1 MQKRLYRSRSERV
14 IAGVCGGLAQ
24 YFAVDP
30 TLVRIIWV
38 LLALSGTG
46 ILLYLIAL
54 LVIPEEP
61 RALAEQPRV
70 LADEPRA
77 AAEQAAGREERPAD
91 APEAPSATGQA
102 GPAPTNPAPTSEPAS
117 PESRMW
123 AGLILVAVGLYFL
136 GRNLFPHLFFLQG
149 RYLWPLLLVLVG
161 AVVLAGG
168 LRRRG

>member
-1 MQKRLYRSRSERV
+1 MQKRLYRSRHERV

-46 ILLYLIAL
+46 VLLYLVAL

-61 RALAEQPRV
+61 RA
-70 LADEPRA
+70 
-77 AAEQAAGREERPAD
+77 AAEQAAGSEERAAEGQG
-91 APEAPSATGQA
+91 APRPTESDRDSA
-102 GPAPTNPAPTSEPAS
+102 GPATAHPVPPSQPAS
-117 PESRMW
+117 PESRMV
-123 AGLILVAVGLYFL
+123 AGLILVAVGLFFL

-149 RYLWPLLLVLVG
+149 RYLWSILLILVG
-161 AVVLAGG
+161 VAVLAGG
-168 LRRRG
+168 FRRRG

>member
-1 MQKRLYRSRSERV
+1 MQKRLYRSRHERV

-61 RALAEQPRV
+61 RVAAEQ
-70 LADEPRA
+70 PRA
-77 AAEQAAGREERPAD
+77 AAEQAAGREEHQVNGTEASTSDGTTAGSVGPA
-91 APEAPSATGQA
+91 EA
-102 GPAPTNPAPTSEPAS
+102 GPAPSSEPAS

-136 GRNLFPHLFFLQG
+136 SRNLFPGLFFLQG

-168 LRRRG
+168 FRRRG

>member
-1 MQKRLYRSRSERV
+1 MQKRLYRSRHERV

-46 ILLYLIAL
+46 VLLYLVAL

-61 RALAEQPRV
+61 RG
-70 LADEPRA
+70 
-77 AAEQAAGREERPAD
+77 AAEQAAGSEERPSEGQS
-91 APEAPSATGQA
+91 APGPTESGNSA
-102 GPAPTNPAPTSEPAS
+102 GPATAHPVPPSQPAS
-117 PESRMW
+117 PESRMV
-123 AGLILVAVGLYFL
+123 AGLILVAVGLFFL

-149 RYLWPLLLVLVG
+149 RYLWSILLILVG
-161 AVVLAGG
+161 VAVLAGG
-168 LRRRG
+168 FRRRG